1 MGRSR
6 SRSRSR
12 SRGRTQAR
20 KTVKQRCVEILA
32 AAKPPVL
39 RLVFQAIIQRL
50 VDARKEKE
58 RKIAERKERFQE
70 LLEEY
75 YYRGDHVT
83 VTWEKARKRL
93 KKRSSFRDVGDEDLA
108 KSYFEAYINML
119 KEKLGENLGEEE
131 ADAEEGEL
139 DGDGGDSD
147 DSDDGR
153 KRKKKKKKKKKKKR
167 SRKSSSSSR
176 SNSDERESKRARK
189 FED

>member
-1 MGRSR
+1 MHLILLLFKKCADYR
-6 SRSRSR
+6 
-12 SRGRTQAR
+12 QAR

-83 VTWEKARKRL
+83 VTWEKVCGSLFMSPFRAAATQPCARSCL
-93 KKRSSFRDVGDEDLA
+93 FTGVAL
-108 KSYFEAYINML
+108 
-119 KEKLGENLGEEE
+119 
-131 ADAEEGEL
+131 
-139 DGDGGDSD
+139 
-147 DSDDGR
+147 
-153 KRKKKKKKKKKKKR
+153 
-167 SRKSSSSSR
+167 
-176 SNSDERESKRARK
+176 
-189 FED
+189 

>member
-1 MGRSR
+1 MHLILLLLKKCADYR
-6 SRSRSR
+6 
-12 SRGRTQAR
+12 QAR

-83 VTWEKARKRL
+83 VTWEKVCGSLFMLPFRAAATQPCARSCL
-93 KKRSSFRDVGDEDLA
+93 FTGVAL
-108 KSYFEAYINML
+108 
-119 KEKLGENLGEEE
+119 
-131 ADAEEGEL
+131 
-139 DGDGGDSD
+139 
-147 DSDDGR
+147 
-153 KRKKKKKKKKKKKR
+153 
-167 SRKSSSSSR
+167 
-176 SNSDERESKRARK
+176 
-189 FED
+189 